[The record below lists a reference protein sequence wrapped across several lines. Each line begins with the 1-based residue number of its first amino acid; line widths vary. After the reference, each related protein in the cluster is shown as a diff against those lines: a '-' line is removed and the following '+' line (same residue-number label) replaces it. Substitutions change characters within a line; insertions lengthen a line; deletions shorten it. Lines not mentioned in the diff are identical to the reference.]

1 MVNARWWKVVVVGMC
16 ALLSLPAGA
25 SISQQPVVTGHTVY
39 TNMDGLDPCFAGVVG
54 VVRMRVMWFNNQVLM
69 ERAADDGGNAY
80 IYAIEADAPDPR
92 DQTLL
97 PTGNVF
103 KFTDPNGVD
112 WVVNEYN
119 FTLPPTAWADAGN
132 YSVDPGDGH
141 PLNVNETPGYALEQA
156 SSYTTWIVKLGPTND
171 DYAASGK
178 PYNFVDL
185 VNTCTFHEGAD
196 HRVTHTPDHGNW
208 TSSDAND
215 PSIMDGTDP
224 NLNGHEDADGTH
236 EHNVYD
242 ISLYI
247 GQAPKVQQ
255 VHDDYLGSVG

>member
-1 MVNARWWKVVVVGMC
+1 MVNARWWKVLAVAMC

-39 TNMDGLDPCFAGVVG
+39 TNMDGLDPCLAGVVG

-97 PTGNVF
+97 PTGNQF

-112 WVVNEYN
+112 WLVNEYN

-132 YSVDPGDGH
+132 YSLDPGSGH
-141 PLNVNETPGYALEQA
+141 PLNVTDTPGYALEQA
-156 SSYTTWIVKLGPTND
+156 RSFTTWIVKLGPTND
-171 DYAASGK
+171 DYAATGK
-178 PYNFVDL
+178 PYNFVDI
-185 VNTCTFHEGAD
+185 VDTCKMQEQAD
-196 HRVTHTPDHGNW
+196 HQVTHTRGPDGNW
-208 TSSDAND
+208 TSSDPQD
-215 PSIMDGTDP
+215 PTFDA
-224 NLNGHEDADGTH
+224 HEDDDTTH
-236 EHNVYD
+236 TSNVYD

-247 GQAPKVQQ
+247 GQAPQVQQ